1 MSSINVKIK
10 SISVKTFEKST
21 KGEKKDKSQ
30 MTYEELLELKRKIAE
45 VLDINPINVIATYE
59 GCE

>member
-10 SISVKTFEKST
+10 SISVKTFEKNT

>member
-10 SISVKTFEKST
+10 SISVKTFEKNT

-30 MTYEELLELKRKIAE
+30 MTYEELLELKSKIAE